1 MDTIQDTL
9 FQDTGGRLLIM
20 LLTAPLWLPIG
31 RALWEEVNWML
42 RDEGGVFGP
51 IPSERERAELLEI
64 EATSEDPLVEE
75 PILTPFERS
84 HPTHTATAPHAP
96 NRKDEP
102 RGFARSGKVAPPTR
116 FR

>member
-1 MDTIQDTL
+1 MDFLQN
-9 FQDTGGRLLIM
+9 TGGRLLVL
-20 LLTAPLWLPIG
+20 LLTTPLWWPVA

-51 IPSERERAELLEI
+51 IPSERKRKELLESPTG
-64 EATSEDPLVEE
+64 AEDPLVEE

-84 HPTHTATAPHAP
+84 RGGPTAGTRPEPADEA
-96 NRKDEP
+96 EP
-102 RGFARSGKVAPPTR
+102 RGFARSGKIKQPTR